1 MLANGWDW
9 EKGTMP
15 GNHLTLFPYT
25 AEDVK
30 KDTTGEEMME
40 MRTSTSQSL
49 AAAITRSASKQT
61 YYTIRL
67 FVDRERVADAF
78 RAYGYFRWVDDVL
91 DAGSGGGV
99 VLNESEAAERAAF
112 LNRQQSLLEACYR
125 GEVWDT
131 LSAEEWMLVDL
142 IRNDTEKNSGL
153 QTYLRNMMDV
163 MAFDVAR
170 RGRTISQTELSSY
183 SRKLGTAV
191 TEAIYHFIGHDDP
204 SPCHEARYL
213 AVTAA
218 HITHMLRD
226 AQEDVQ
232 SGYFNIPQ
240 EVLESRGISPWDI
253 KSQAYR
259 EWVCGRVQL
268 AHGYFKAGR
277 ECTRQVKNWRCRL
290 AGYAYTARFE
300 WMLRIIERDNFCLRC
315 EYPERKGLA
324 AGLWMTWFTLTSML
338 GLPLAKN
345 QPHKLVTQPVRI
357 QKQ

>member
-1 MLANGWDW
+1 
-9 EKGTMP
+9 
-15 GNHLTLFPYT
+15 
-25 AEDVK
+25 VK
-30 KDTTGEEMME
+30 KDTEEAMD
-40 MRTSTSQSL
+40 RKTSSSQIL
-49 AAAITRSASKQT
+49 AAAITKLASKQT

-67 FVDRERVADAF
+67 FVDRDRVADAF
-78 RAYGYFRWVDDVL
+78 RAYGYFRWVDDIL
-91 DAGSGGGV
+91 DAGSDAGIL
-99 VLNESEAAERAAF
+99 LNESEAAKRAAF
-112 LNRQQSLLEACYR
+112 LSRQQSLLDACYR
-125 GEVWDT
+125 GEVWEN

-153 QTYLRNMMDV
+153 QAYLRNMMDV
-163 MAFDVAR
+163 MAFDVTR
-170 RGRTISQTELSSY
+170 RGRIISQAELSTY

-226 AQEDVQ
+226 TQEDVQ

-240 EVLESRGISPWDI
+240 EVLQARGISPWDI
-253 KSQAYR
+253 NSQPYR
-259 EWVCGRVQL
+259 EWVCGRIQL
-268 AHGYFKAGR
+268 ARSYFRAGR
-277 ECTRQVKNWRCRL
+277 DCTRQVKNWRCRL

-338 GLPLAKN
+338 ALPSIKI
-345 QPHKLVTQPVRI
+345 QPHKLAAQPVRI
-357 QKQ
+357 KKQ